1 MSLPHALLTALL
13 EQPGSGS
20 DLAQRFDRS
29 IGHFWNATHQQI
41 YRELARLQAHGLVQS
56 HPIENTRGR
65 KRAYR
70 ILPAGRQELARW
82 VGEPAAASP
91 LRDALMVRLRAE
103 ALVGPTALVDEIRQR
118 LQAHRAQLELYLDI
132 ERRDFPPIEDAEPRP
147 RALQHLVLHAGIL
160 YERNWIDVLEQ
171 ALGILDQPVPR
182 PRARSRS

>member
-20 DLAQRFDRS
+20 ELAQRFDRS

-41 YRELARLQAHGLVQS
+41 YRELARLQAQGLVQS
-56 HPIENTRGR
+56 QPIEHTRGR

-82 VGEPAAASP
+82 VGEPAGASP

-103 ALVGPTALVDEIRQR
+103 ALVGPTELVDEIRQR
-118 LQAHRAQLELYLDI
+118 LHAHRTQLELYLDI
-132 ERRDFPPIEDAEPRP
+132 ERRDFPPIEGAEPRP

-160 YERNWIDVLEQ
+160 YERNWIDVLEK
-171 ALGILDQPVPR
+171 ALGILERPTSR